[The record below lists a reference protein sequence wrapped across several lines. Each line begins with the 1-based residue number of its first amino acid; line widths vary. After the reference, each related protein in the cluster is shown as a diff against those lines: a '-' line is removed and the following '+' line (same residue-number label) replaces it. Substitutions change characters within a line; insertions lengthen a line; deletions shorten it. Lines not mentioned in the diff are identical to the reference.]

1 VTTIK
6 RIVCA
11 VDLTKASRAA
21 FDRALGLAR
30 ASKGRLYI
38 VHAMPA
44 NERSWRATERL
55 ALFTDFQDRAERDGV
70 SVRVV
75 EQQGDPADLIVQHAN
90 AIKADLVVLGS
101 NRKRGWE
108 RFSEGSVGDRVLRR
122 AAWALLIVPWDV
134 PARKWVGAKIMCAI
148 DLTKASRPAFD
159 TALSIARTSAGKL
172 YVLQCVPATKS
183 FSWRSTVRLH
193 LLTQLRERAERA
205 GVPVRVVEQ
214 HGDPASL
221 IVLHANSKGADLV
234 VLGSNRRRGWQRF
247 KEGSVGEKVL
257 RRAAWALLI
266 VPWDIPSGKQI
277 EGKTRPRP

>member
-1 VTTIK
+1 MTTIK
-6 RIVCA
+6 KIVCA
-11 VDLTKASRAA
+11 VDLTTASRAA

-30 ASKGRLYI
+30 ATNGRLYI

-44 NERSWRATERL
+44 SERPWRATERL
-55 ALFTDFQDRAERDGV
+55 ALLADLQDRAERDGV
-70 SVRVV
+70 PVRVV

-101 NRKRGWE
+101 NRRRGWE
-108 RFSEGSVGDRVLRR
+108 RFREGSVGDRVLRR

-134 PARKWVGAKIMCAI
+134 PSRKWVGAKIMCAI
-148 DLTKASRPAFD
+148 DLTKASRPAFE

-172 YVLQCVPATKS
+172 YVLHCVPATKS
-183 FSWRSTVRLH
+183 FSWRATVRLH

-214 HGDPASL
+214 HGDPTGVIL
-221 IVLHANSKGADLV
+221 LHANSRRADLV

-247 KEGSVGEKVL
+247 KEGSVGERVL

-266 VPWDIPSGKQI
+266 VPWDVSSRK
-277 EGKTRPRP
+277 